1 MKFKHKFR
9 AIRTECDSIK
19 FSSKKE
25 AKRYNELKQLKEI
38 GEIIF
43 FLRQVPFYLVAN
55 VKYVCDFV
63 VFWKD
68 GDITFED
75 VKGVKLPMYVLK
87 KKQVEALY
95 PIKITEI

>member
-1 MKFKHKFR
+1 MKFKHKFK
-9 AIRTECDSIK
+9 AVQTECDNIK

-25 AKRYNELKQLKEI
+25 AKRYNELKKLKDF
-38 GEIIF
+38 GEVVF
-43 FLRQVPFYLVAN
+43 FLRQVPFHLAAN

-63 VFWKD
+63 VFWSNS
-68 GDITFED
+68 DITFED

-87 KKQVEALY
+87 KKQVESLY